1 MSGARFAGDGRP
13 LILVVEDAPANLSIL
28 LELLSSHGFAVSV
41 AEDGESALEQLD
53 HMRPDLILLDVLMP
67 KLDGFAT
74 CERLKTNPATREIP
88 VIFMSGLT
96 ETVDKVKGFVL
107 GAVDYITKP
116 IQHDEV
122 LARVSTH
129 LELQRLRH
137 CLIESE
143 ARLSGIVESMMD
155 AVVAL
160 DRAGYI
166 TFFNRAAERV
176 FRCEARA
183 AIGAPCNRFLAQPL
197 CRLLGDYLRAE
208 PGAAPMWVPEGH
220 NALRADGTPFP
231 IEASLSY
238 AEGQGRAIYTL
249 ILRDIAERR
258 KAQAEVGQLRG
269 LNRYLED
276 ELREASEYELVVGA
290 TGLDKVMQ
298 QVRQVAA
305 TDATVLVSG
314 ETGTGK
320 ELIAQVVHKLSP
332 RHGKPLVKLNCAALP
347 ANLIE
352 SELFG
357 HEKGAFTG
365 ALARKAG
372 RFELADGSTLFL
384 DEVGELALDLQ
395 AKLLRVLQEGEF
407 ERLGGVRTQKVDVRI
422 VAATNR
428 SLADEAAAG
437 RFRAD
442 LYYRLNVFPVMLP
455 PLRDRPE
462 DVAPLAAHFVRRYAA
477 KYGKHVDALTAGQ
490 LATLERYR
498 WPGNVRELQHVI
510 ERAVILS
517 HGSQLALGDW
527 FGDAAP
533 AAAAVAPV
541 SFAAATAAAAPVS
554 FATVAAT
561 PSTLAPAGS
570 AAATCT
576 EPTLE
581 ENERAHI
588 LRVLEQ
594 TGWRVS
600 GKAGAAER
608 LGVKPTTL
616 ESRMKRLA
624 IVRKS

>member
-1 MSGARFAGDGRP
+1 MNAARAYGDGRP

-28 LELLSSHGFAVSV
+28 LELLSSHGFEVSV
-41 AEDGESALEQLD
+41 AEDGESALEQLH

-67 KLDGFAT
+67 KLDGFET
-74 CERLKTNPATREIP
+74 CARLKANPATREIP
-88 VIFMSGLT
+88 VIFMSGLS
-96 ETVDKVKGFVL
+96 ETVDKVKGFAL

-137 CLIESE
+137 CLLESE

-160 DRAGYI
+160 DRTGCI

-176 FRCEARA
+176 FRCA
-183 AIGAPCNRFLAQPL
+183 AHAALGAPCGRFLSEPL
-197 CRLLGDYLRAE
+197 CRLLGDYLREE
-208 PGAAPMWVPEGH
+208 PGAAPMCVPEGQ
-220 NALRADGTPFP
+220 NAVRADGTVFP

-238 AEGQGRAIYTL
+238 AEAQGEAIYTL

-276 ELREASEYELVVGA
+276 ELREASECERIVGA
-290 TGLDKVMQ
+290 TGLDLVMQ
-298 QVRQVAA
+298 QVQQVAA

-320 ELIAQVVHKLSP
+320 ELIAQEVHKLSR

-365 ALARKAG
+365 ALSRKAG

-442 LYYRLNVFPVMLP
+442 LYYRLNVFPIALP

-462 DVAPLAAHFVRRYAA
+462 DVAPLAAHFARRYAA
-477 KYGKHVDALTAGQ
+477 KYGKRIDALTPAQ

-517 HGSQLALGDW
+517 QGSRLALGDW
-527 FGDAAP
+527 FGEAAAP
-533 AAAAVAPV
+533 AASHAAAVGLAAGVSAAVSAVTAAP
-541 SFAAATAAAAPVS
+541 SGFAAADTC
-554 FATVAAT
+554 VA
-561 PSTLAPAGS
+561 
-570 AAATCT
+570 
-576 EPTLE
+576 PTLE
-581 ENERAHI
+581 ENERAYI
-588 LRVLEQ
+588 LSVLEQ
-594 TGWRVS
+594 TNWRVS

-608 LGVKPTTL
+608 LGMKPTTL